1 MAEPVV
7 VTIPHKLTKEEATR
21 RLKHGF
27 GNVRST
33 IGEKFVVLT
42 DDWTGDHLDF
52 RASLL
57 GQTTTGTV
65 DVGEHSVRLEI
76 QLPWMLAMLATKAK
90 PIGQKQG
97 SAKVE
102 EAKQVP
108 HHIDLSLQDISTIS
122 ASAVP
127 ASTTSPTCLPMSA

>member
-7 VTIPHKLTKEEATR
+7 VTIPHKLTKEEAVR
-21 RLKHGF
+21 RLKKGF
-27 GNVRST
+27 GDVRST
-33 IGEKFVVLT
+33 VGEKFVVLT

-76 QLPWMLAMLATKAK
+76 QLPWMLALLANKAK
-90 PIGQKQG
+90 AIVQKQG
-97 SAKVE
+97 QLMLEKPSKT
-102 EAKQVP
+102 K
-108 HHIDLSLQDISTIS
+108 
-122 ASAVP
+122 
-127 ASTTSPTCLPMSA
+127 TTTT